1 MLIIHHVI
9 SYNSFSYMEHQGL
22 TEIWHEAF
30 VFQSE
35 GFVSEMW
42 ITHDKP

>member
-1 MLIIHHVI
+1 MPYIPILSDTWSTKDRTKI
-9 SYNSFSYMEHQGL
+9 L
-22 TEIWHEAF
+22 HEAF